1 MSFWKVVM
9 VGPQDSAYTGG
20 TFVLYL
26 HLEENYPTFP
36 PKGRFITSIF
46 HPNINRHDRI
56 CHSIFD
62 RDWTSDTTLVQV
74 LNTVYSL
81 LLVPEFSDPVN
92 AVNTLDF
99 HHDQVAFQDEVKEHI
114 AKHAKKTR
122 EEWRGEI
129 LDG

>member
-36 PKGRFITSIF
+36 PKGRFVTSIF
-46 HPNINRHDRI
+46 HPNINRHGRI

-62 RDWTSDTTLVQV
+62 RNWTSDTTLVQV
-74 LNTVYSL
+74 LNIVYSL
-81 LLVPEFSDPVN
+81 LLVPKFSDPVN
-92 AVNTLDF
+92 AVITLDF